1 MEHNWIWKFREILIE
16 KIREKNL
23 NVHLLGFKSYDILP
37 EILFDHSIYWQP
49 SVVEQWGLSINEA
62 AANGMPLLLSD
73 RCGATNELCDISNG
87 WIFDP
92 FSEIDMIRKLELVRR
107 DKHNWKLMSLNSQK
121 KVVKFSLNNNVNSF
135 VDIINRV
142 SK

>member
-1 MEHNWIWKFREILIE
+1 M
-16 KIREKNL
+16 
-23 NVHLLGFKSYDILP
+23 P
-37 EILFDHSIYWQP
+37 EILFEHSIYWQP

-73 RCGATNELCDISNG
+73 RCGATKELCDNRNG

-107 DKHNWKLMSLNSQK
+107 DKHYWKLMSLNSQK
-121 KVVKFSLNNNVNSF
+121 KVMKFSLNNYVNSF
-135 VDIINRV
+135 VDIINRA